1 MSDRDLSI
9 PPLNNAWLDYS
20 KFKSGISV
28 KNKNNLVIIPIRAP
42 LENPEATNLLSK
54 EELWTWTEIKSEISD
69 FIREKYFVY
78 NCKDIAVIDLTGT
91 DVDAEKYYKGS
102 TLYEKHG
109 VVYNKVLVRGTL
121 GSKVPDDSLFDLF
134 NQTANKM
141 LELGE
146 RNAAA
151 RKVRCSGNHS
161 FYTDCDVCDADPD
174 LQVLL
179 VHCTHGL
186 NRTGLFICNFLI
198 TQCGIEPET
207 AIKMFETARGYPMKY
222 DFYKNHIRSLV
233 PNSKISEND
242 V

>member
-1 MSDRDLSI
+1 M
-9 PPLNNAWLDYS
+9 
-20 KFKSGISV
+20 
-28 KNKNNLVIIPIRAP
+28 
-42 LENPEATNLLSK
+42 
-54 EELWTWTEIKSEISD
+54 WTEIKSEIKNHVQG
-69 FIREKYFVY
+69 KYGA
-78 NCKDIAVIDLTGT
+78 NCENMAVIDLTGS

-121 GSKVPDDSLFDLF
+121 GSKVPDESLFDLF
-134 NQTANKM
+134 NQTANRM
-141 LELGE
+141 LELGVRYE
-146 RNAAA
+146 AE

-161 FYTDCDVCDADPD
+161 FYTDCDVCDADPV

-186 NRTGLFICNFLI
+186 NRTGLFICNFLV
-198 TQCGIEPET
+198 TQCGIDPET
-207 AIKMFETARGYPMKY
+207 AIEMFEKARGYQMKY

-233 PNSKISEND
+233 PRSNNVGAGRSLVPRSNILDDD